1 MNPCTGNHYE
11 TMNKPISRDFQGIGY
26 SKSGHF
32 KEVRKKIKELE
43 QLNIELSRRHKRL
56 EAIFNGMSDGLA
68 ILDRDFTI
76 VFANDVQQRFFPN
89 VPLVGKKCFNAY
101 FRRERICSDCPARR
115 TLESHETLQ
124 GEVLIKSGEFAG
136 RYFEWTSSPII
147 GPSDTVDEI
156 IFLMRDVTRRKEY
169 EHKLREADRM
179 AAIGFLAAGIAHEI
193 NNPLTSIV
201 GFSEGLIKRFK
212 KIQDAIDEP
221 TLAAFKEYLN
231 VILSDAYR
239 CRDIIGNLQAFSR
252 SSSDKFESLEIDR
265 IVQDTLSLFRQ
276 HAKDCRIEMTFE
288 NRLCLGLNS
297 ISGKSS
303 QLKHL
308 FLNILNRAFQSMEN
322 GGKILVKAINREN
335 RIEVIL
341 AYSGGG
347 IARHPHDTIYSPPN
361 MGGDQDQEYTIDL
374 AISYNIVQ
382 HHKGTLQFSVD
393 ADNSDIVT
401 LNFPLSI
408 P

>member
-1 MNPCTGNHYE
+1 
-11 TMNKPISRDFQGIGY
+11 MNKPIFHDFQGIGY

-43 QLNIELSRRHKRL
+43 QLNVELTRRHSRL
-56 EAIFNGMSDGLA
+56 EAIFNGMSDGLT
-68 ILDRDFTI
+68 ILDRDLNI
-76 VFANDVQQRFFPN
+76 VFANDVQKKFFPN
-89 VPLVGKKCFNAY
+89 APLVGQKCFNAY
-101 FRRERICSDCPARR
+101 FRRQRVCRDCPARQ
-115 TLESHETLQ
+115 TLESREILQ
-124 GEVLIKSGEFAG
+124 GEVLIKSGAYAG
-136 RYFEWTSSPII
+136 RYFDWTSSPII

-179 AAIGFLAAGIAHEI
+179 AAVGFLAAGIAHEL

-201 GFSEGLIKRFK
+201 GFSEGLIKRLE
-212 KIQDAIDEP
+212 KIRGSMDNP
-221 TLAAFKEYLN
+221 TFAAFTEYLN

-252 SSSDKFESLEIDR
+252 SSSDDFETLEIDR
-265 IVQDTLSLFRQ
+265 IIQDTLSLFRQ
-276 HAKDCRIEMTFE
+276 HAKDCSIEMTFE

-297 ISGKSS
+297 ILGKSS

-308 FLNILNRAFQSMEN
+308 FLNILNRAFQAMEH
-322 GGKILVKAINREN
+322 GGKILVKAVNREN
-335 RIEVIL
+335 NIEVIL

-347 IARHPHDTIYSPPN
+347 IIRHPHDTIYSPPD

-374 AISYNIVQ
+374 AICYSIVQ
-382 HHKGTLQFSVD
+382 HHKGAIQFS
-393 ADNSDIVT
+393 ADPDHSDIVALT
-401 LNFPLSI
+401 FPTRI